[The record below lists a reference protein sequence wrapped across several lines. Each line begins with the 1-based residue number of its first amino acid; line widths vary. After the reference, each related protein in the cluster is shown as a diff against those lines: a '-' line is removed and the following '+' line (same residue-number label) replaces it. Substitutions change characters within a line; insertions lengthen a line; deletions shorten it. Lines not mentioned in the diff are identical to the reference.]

1 MSYKRNNNVPEVEVK
16 KKVLSVHLKK
26 SQVLKMYLTFRIFR
40 ILIIPRKCI
49 NTFKYEYERAR
60 DVFINW
66 ISIWRMWRCDVA
78 VGKFV
83 RGANEQ

>member
-16 KKVLSVHLKK
+16 KKSFECALKK